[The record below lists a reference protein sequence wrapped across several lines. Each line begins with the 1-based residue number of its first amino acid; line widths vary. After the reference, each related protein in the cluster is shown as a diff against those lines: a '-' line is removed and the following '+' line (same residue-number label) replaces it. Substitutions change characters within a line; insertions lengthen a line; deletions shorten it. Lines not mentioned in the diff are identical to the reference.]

1 LFAAQGQDLRPLLR
15 GPQASRAAL
24 REGLAAIWVARADA
38 YSEQRER
45 LRELQTERADMHV
58 LGG

>member
-15 GPQASRAAL
+15 GPQASEQGL
-24 REGLAAIWVARADA
+24 RERLAAIWAARADA

-45 LRELQTERADMHV
+45 LRLFATERADMHV